1 MRCVI
6 KCSGWKKDS
15 TVDGPGIRSV
25 LFVQGCSRHCPG
37 CHNSTTHN
45 PQAGKSMDVEE
56 IFQRIRSSCS
66 YKKITIS
73 GGEPLE
79 QPEAV
84 FQLLTKLKKDGFN
97 TCLYTGYNLENV
109 PKDFFPLLNYIK
121 CGHFKR
127 NLADPSLQYYGSTNQ
142 TLYKIVA
149 GQPEIYD

>member
-1 MRCVI
+1 ME
-6 KCSGWKKDS
+6 
-15 TVDGPGIRSV
+15 
-25 LFVQGCSRHCPG
+25 
-37 CHNSTTHN
+37 
-45 PQAGKSMDVEE
+45 VEE